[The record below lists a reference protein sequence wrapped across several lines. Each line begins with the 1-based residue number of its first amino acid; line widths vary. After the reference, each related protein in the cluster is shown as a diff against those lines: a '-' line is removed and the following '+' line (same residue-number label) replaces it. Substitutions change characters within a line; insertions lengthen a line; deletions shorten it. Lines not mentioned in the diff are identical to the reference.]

1 MNFKYGKVNFGYKD
15 SCSADPV
22 LSKIIADW
30 LINFRKVLTDKRDED
45 FIGCPSII
53 LQEYFKEEY
62 DKDPYNV
69 SNELVEKGLSKWLE
83 IIDEM
88 IYGFSA
94 EKPHYRG
101 GYKEGPDHG
110 KVSYEGGLRLTQW
123 NMEPVD
129 EDAYRAYEKAS
140 EEHLKRAQRGRE
152 LFGKYFDNLWW

>member
-15 SCSADPV
+15 SYSAEPV
-22 LSKIIADW
+22 LSEIIAKW

-45 FIGCPSII
+45 CVGCPNQI
-53 LQEYFKEEY
+53 LEEYFKEEY
-62 DKDPYNV
+62 DKDPWKV
-69 SNELVEKGLSKWLE
+69 SDELVEKGLAKWLE

-94 EKPHYRG
+94 EEPHYKG

-110 KVSYEGGLRLTQW
+110 KVSYQNGEKLTQW

-129 EDAYRAYEKAS
+129 KNAWEAYKVALEEHAYRA
-140 EEHLKRAQRGRE
+140 HNGRE
-152 LFGKYFDNLWW
+152 LFAKYFCNLWW